1 MGVKVKEKI
10 KGSGEYWIF
19 INHKK
24 QLKSIKVGNK
34 KAAKDLAE
42 VIEAKIKLNKFSFDK
57 EKTAP
62 MFGEYAE
69 SWLELNIKP
78 QWKAST
84 YRGYRDILD
93 NHILPVFKDY
103 KITEINRGVIKDF
116 LLSKINDGLS
126 RSTVSHMK
134 DAVSGVL
141 TKALD
146 DEVIE
151 FNPALQLKKVLPKG
165 DITKSINPLEK
176 DELKLFL
183 DSVQENYSKHYVLIL
198 LLARTGVRIG
208 EALAL
213 QWGDV
218 DFNKRF
224 IWVKKT
230 YYQGKVTLRKT
241 ASKERLI

>member
-1 MGVKVKEKI
+1 
-10 KGSGEYWIF
+10 
-19 INHKK
+19 
-24 QLKSIKVGNK
+24 
-34 KAAKDLAE
+34 LAE
-42 VIEAKIKLNKFSFDK
+42 TLKAKIQLGKFSFDK
-57 EKTAP
+57 EKSVPTY
-62 MFGEYAE
+62 GEYAE
-69 SWLELNIKP
+69 TWLELNIKP

-84 YRGYRDILD
+84 YRGYRNIFN
-93 NHILPVFKDY
+93 NHVLSVFKDY
-103 KITEINRGVIKDF
+103 KITEINRGIIKDF

-126 RSTVSHMK
+126 RSAVSHMK

-165 DITKSINPLEK
+165 DITKSINPLDK

-183 DSVQENYSKHYVLIL
+183 NTVQEHYNKHYVLFL

-224 IWVKKT
+224 LWVNT
-230 YYQGKVTLRKT
+230 
-241 ASKERLI
+241 